1 MDLYLLIVDRKNKQL
16 MQRLYNWYTG
26 GPKRRYV
33 SPGVIIDRPS
43 TNSLLMSEDQE
54 ALVLVHYLKG
64 RKRKAVR
71 VFRVEELSW
80 PDLKEEISKSFKRGS
95 EES

>member
-1 MDLYLLIVDRKNKQL
+1 
-16 MQRLYNWYTG
+16 MQRLYNWHKG
-26 GPKRRYV
+26 GEGRRYV

-43 TNSLLMSEDQE
+43 TNSLLMSVNKE
-54 ALVLVHYLKG
+54 AITLLHYLKG
-64 RKRKAVR
+64 RYRKEVR

-80 PDLKEEISKSFKRGS
+80 PDLKEEIVKIFKRGS